1 MLSSGTTSVSHAKN
15 STEVSKGTT
24 PSALTATPLAI
35 RASEHRMTLEV
46 MTIWPAWQHFE
57 ADSNGTIEVVKLADL
72 VISSINSNAVDTD
85 IPYTL

>member
-1 MLSSGTTSVSHAKN
+1 
-15 STEVSKGTT
+15 
-24 PSALTATPLAI
+24 
-35 RASEHRMTLEV
+35 MTLEV

-85 IPYTL
+85 IPYTM